1 MKIKIFAVPKS
12 LESCPF
18 GFKIKNLIDLEM
30 LLFLNTGGGG
40 GENGGVLEFKG
51 GGLTHFFGNR
61 HRIAIVSCR

>member
-40 GENGGVLEFKG
+40 GENGRVLEFKEG
-51 GGLTHFFGNR
+51 G
-61 HRIAIVSCR
+61 A